1 MRLTF
6 TIAALAAAVA
16 MLAAASPAGADAGR
30 RAVVLLEQGRPLAV
44 PQASASAIAVASRLD
59 LRRAGPT
66 VPEVGVLTVAVPR
79 GEHFADFV
87 RRLERD
93 PAVSGVEPVVS
104 RRERLLPADPAIVN
118 PDPSFTQVPGADPI
132 PFQWYL
138 RREGFPQAWDISR
151 GQGVIVGVIDS
162 GVDSAHPEL
171 QGKIVAV
178 RDQDATSLDTL
189 DQVGHGTHVA
199 GTACAATNNQNG
211 IAGAGF
217 DCMILMEKSDL
228 SSASVIA
235 SIVDAV
241 NRGAKVINMSFGGGR
256 ESMGEKRA
264 ISYAW
269 RHDVVLIAAASDTAG
284 VENGHPAKD
293 LQPTGTGDN
302 LEIGRGLVVTAV
314 DGSAK
319 RASFAGRGSQI
330 SLAAYGD
337 TDIDGPPGIFSTFP
351 AATTIIETGQTTEPA
366 LSPCFFCRATL
377 EGDRRYAYLAG
388 TSMAAPQVAGA
399 AALVRAANPRLSAA
413 SVIRVL
419 KLTASGR
426 GKWNGDTGWGILD
439 AGAAV
444 SAGRALGAD
453 TVAPASSGSGRRS
466 RSTKR
471 VFKIRWRGRDSAGP
485 GVTPSGIESYR
496 IWAREGGG
504 KPRSIERTRRRAET
518 FVGTRGSR
526 YAIWVQARDRAGNV
540 ERRSAKPDFI
550 IRVRSR

>member
-1 MRLTF
+1 MRLTSA
-6 TIAALAAAVA
+6 IAAVAAAVV
-16 MLAAASPAGADAGR
+16 MLVAAAPAPAETGR
-30 RAVVLLEQGRPLAV
+30 RAVVLLERADPLAA
-44 PQASASAIAVASRLD
+44 PEASASATAVAARLD
-59 LRRAGPT
+59 LRRAGPS
-66 VPEVGVLTVAVPR
+66 VPEVGVVTVAVPR
-79 GEHFADFV
+79 GERFADFS
-87 RRLERD
+87 RRLRRD
-93 PAVSGVEPVVS
+93 SAVAAVEPVVARS
-104 RRERLLPADPAIVN
+104 ERLLPADPGIVN
-118 PDPSFTQVPGADPI
+118 PDPSFRQVAGADPV

-151 GQGVIVGVIDS
+151 GTDVLVGVIDS
-162 GVDSAHPEL
+162 GIDDAHPEL

-178 RDQDATSLDTL
+178 RDQDATSPDTL

-199 GTACAATNNQNG
+199 GVACGATNNQNG
-211 IAGAGF
+211 IAAAGF
-217 DCMILMEKSDL
+217 DCKLLMEKSDL

-256 ESMGEKRA
+256 ESAGERRA

-302 LEIGRGLVVTAV
+302 LETGRGLVVTAV

-337 TDIDGPPGIFSTFP
+337 TDVEGPPGIFSTFP
-351 AATTIIETGQTTEPA
+351 AATTIIETGQSTEPV

-413 SVIRVL
+413 AVIRVL
-419 KLTASGR
+419 KLTASGHGR
-426 GKWNGDTGWGILD
+426 WNGDTGWGILD

-444 SAGRALGAD
+444 SAARALSAD
-453 TVAPASSGSGRRS
+453 TVAPASKPSGRRS
-466 RSTKR
+466 RSAKR
-471 VFKIRWRGRDSAGP
+471 VFSIRWRGRDAAGP
-485 GVTPSGIESYR
+485 GVTPSGIETYR
-496 IWAREGGG
+496 IWAREGNR
-504 KPRSIERTRRRAET
+504 KPVTIEKTRRRSET
-518 FVGTRGSR
+518 FVGTRGRR
-526 YAIWVQARDRAGNV
+526 YSIWIQARDRAGNI
-540 ERRSAKPDFI
+540 EKRSARPDFVV
-550 IRVRSR
+550 RVKRR

>member
-1 MRLTF
+1 MRLTSA
-6 TIAALAAAVA
+6 IAAVAAAVV
-16 MLAAASPAGADAGR
+16 MLAAASPATAETGR
-30 RAVVLLEQGRPLAV
+30 RAVVLLEQPNPLEG
-44 PQASASAIAVASRLD
+44 PRASASATVVASRLD

-66 VPEVGVLTVAVPR
+66 VPEVGVITVAVPR
-79 GEHFADFV
+79 GERLADFS
-87 RRLERD
+87 RRLRRD
-93 PAVSGVEPVVS
+93 PAVARVEPVVS
-104 RRERLLPADPAIVN
+104 RSERLLPADPAIVN
-118 PDPSFTQVPGADPI
+118 PDPNFTQTPGAAPI
-132 PFQWYL
+132 PYQWYL
-138 RREGFPQAWDISR
+138 RREGFPQAWDLSR
-151 GQGVIVGVIDS
+151 GTGVIVGVIDS
-162 GVDSAHPEL
+162 GIDDQHPEL

-178 RDQDATSLDTL
+178 RDQDATSPDTL

-256 ESMGEKRA
+256 ESAGEQRA

-302 LEIGRGLVVTAV
+302 LEVGRGLVVTAV

-319 RASFAGRGSQI
+319 RAVFAGRGSQI

-337 TDIDGPPGIFSTFP
+337 TDVDGPPGIFSTFP
-351 AATTIIETGQTTEPA
+351 EATTIIETGQSTEPV

-399 AALVRAANPRLSAA
+399 VALVRAANPKLSAA

-419 KLTASGR
+419 KLTASGHGR
-426 GKWNGDTGWGILD
+426 WNGETGWGILD

-444 SAGRALGAD
+444 SAARALMAD
-453 TVAPASSGSGRRS
+453 TVPPASRRNGSRS

-471 VFKIRWRGRDSAGP
+471 VFSIRWRGRDSAGP
-485 GVTPSGIESYR
+485 GVTPSGIETYR
-496 IWAREGGG
+496 IWVREGNGR
-504 KPRSIERTRRRAET
+504 PLTIEKTRRRAET
-518 FVGTRGSR
+518 FVGTRGHR
-526 YAIWVQARDRAGNV
+526 YEFWIQARDRAGNL
-540 ERRSAKPDFI
+540 EKRGARPDFVV
-550 IRVRSR
+550 RVKRR